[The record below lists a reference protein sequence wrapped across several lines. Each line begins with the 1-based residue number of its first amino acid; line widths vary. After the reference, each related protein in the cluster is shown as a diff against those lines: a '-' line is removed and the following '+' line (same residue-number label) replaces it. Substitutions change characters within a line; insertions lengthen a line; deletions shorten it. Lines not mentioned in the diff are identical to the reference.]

1 MKEYLDLSHTLGK
14 KQMQEKI
21 ALELVYE
28 FLILDNKTMDI
39 IKIEDVNIFT
49 DQEYMDLVDSA
60 IKSIN
65 TKTNLNL
72 VRKGKKIILGKSN

>member
-1 MKEYLDLSHTLGK
+1 MKEYLDLSHTLAK

-49 DQEYMDLVDSA
+49 DQ
-60 IKSIN
+60 
-65 TKTNLNL
+65 
-72 VRKGKKIILGKSN
+72 